1 MTSLGPLTTA
11 EVARR
16 RPSVLL
22 VPLGATE
29 QHGPH
34 LPLDTDTRI
43 ATAWADGIAE
53 TINGCVVAPA
63 LAFGSSG
70 EHQSFAGTLSIG
82 QDALELVLVEL
93 IRSSRTSFAAVLLVC
108 GHGGNIEPVD
118 RAVDQMRTEG
128 HRAGAVFPR
137 WSPSVLPVPIDAHA
151 GRVETSLMLH
161 LAPDSVDL
169 SRAAAGVTTPI
180 GSLLDELRSG
190 GVAAVAPTGVLG
202 DPTGATADEGA
213 RLLADLVDRS
223 VAELGDLLGL

>member
-1 MTSLGPLTTA
+1 MTSLGPLTSA

-16 RPSVLL
+16 KPSVLL

-43 ATAWADGIAE
+43 ATEWANGIAA
-53 TINGCVVAPA
+53 TVNGCVVAPA

-82 QDALELVLVEL
+82 QDALELVLIEL
-93 IRSSRTSFAAVLLVC
+93 IRSSRATFAAALLVC
-108 GHGGNIEPVD
+108 GHGGNIEPVE
-118 RAVDQMRTEG
+118 RAVNQLRTEG
-128 HRAGAVFPR
+128 HRVAAAFPR

-169 SRAAAGVTTPI
+169 SRAAPGVTTPI
-180 GSLLDELRSG
+180 GSLLDELHSG

-202 DPTGATADEGA
+202 DPTGATAAEGA